1 MEKTE
6 ISKKNAPQPGSLVIF
21 IYLKFQI
28 FRTLGK
34 NRHFV
39 AKKSRQKLFFSV
51 RDLGKIWKREKIG
64 RFLGVSSRALLT
76 TLFFWRVFR
85 FYTRKNAQINAEND
99 RTTRNECDF
108 WKERVE
114 KPLNASRNLEIFQ
127 NFNDF

>member
-6 ISKKNAPQPGSLVIF
+6 ISKKNAPQPGSLFIF

-34 NRHFV
+34 NRHIV

-76 TLFFWRVFR
+76 TLFIFAVRSFVFSFVRSFARVL
-85 FYTRKNAQINAEND
+85 I
-99 RTTRNECDF
+99 
-108 WKERVE
+108 
-114 KPLNASRNLEIFQ
+114 
-127 NFNDF
+127 